1 MLSQCCDFLLGIH
14 ANFTALF
21 AGNEDIIRVE
31 LLFARLTLSYDV
43 DFQEMKIIGY
53 TYRSLMLVD
62 EAKF

>member
-1 MLSQCCDFLLGIH
+1 MGIH